1 MTSRVRGDEG
11 RELAEKILKSYFRTQ
26 DYPFTRHHI
35 ESYDQFLGQDLPAI
49 LRAENPLTLL
59 QAPIGNTGIYG
70 LKAEIFIGGLDGSRI
85 MIGSPTVNLRD
96 TEEIR
101 IMYPNEARLR
111 NLNYVSQI
119 SADLVIR
126 VIISKPNPSGASLVP
141 STEVITLDPG
151 ADAAYNYLANFP
163 IVKMPMM
170 LHSRYCVLYGKP
182 QPFLREIGECQ
193 YDQGGYFIVDGS
205 EKVLITRQE
214 SAFNTLTISV
224 QLRDPQVSLYAT
236 ISCLNPTTRQVKRVT
251 FGWLRQQDRL
261 AISIPFVRKAIPVFI
276 LFRALGLQS
285 DEDIVRAI
293 LPDPD
298 SAETKILEPYLHES
312 ILDAFPFLDTFSA
325 IQYIKVLTKGF
336 GEAHVLNILRNQLFI
351 HVENRPGARIAFL
364 AECVRRI
371 LRVNAGIDPPTDKD
385 DIRNQRCLTSGVLL
399 RMLFQDVYKNWKK
412 ATIMTLDKE
421 YKYNS
426 SSYHGAEFLNL
437 FQQGTLNEMFKA
449 GMLTEGIMRGFK
461 GKWGSGMGEE
471 KTGVLQP
478 LSRISYMDFMSHCR
492 RVVLDFDTGLA
503 LAGPRR
509 LHTSQFGYFCTSETP
524 GGGSIGITKNLSI
537 LTAISTATEPGPL
550 IDWLLTRGGVFAC
563 NQVTPESVSIMVPV
577 FVNGGTVGYTM
588 LPQMLRDVLKAMK
601 WTGCLPASTSIGF
614 SIRERRIFIYM
625 DEGRP
630 LRPLIHLGTG
640 DAAGTI
646 PLEAINNLKG
656 WRALVLGSLLVTKD
670 RGLYQT
676 GFIDPLKGS
685 QAPTMED
692 YLKALMPYC
701 GAIEY
706 VDPYEANESYVAM
719 FPEYIKPENS
729 HLEIHPSTI
738 AGILTAVIPFPNHNQ
753 SPRNQLSCSQ
763 SKQGLSVYAT
773 NYPNRFDN
781 MVHVLSYGE
790 APLVRTL
797 YYDYIG
803 DGQMPY
809 GQNLIVAIGC
819 FTGYNQ
825 EDGIVFNADSFQRGM
840 FRNMTFRSYEAFE
853 EDDLALKT
861 RTRIANP
868 ATASGWTSL
877 KAGVDY
883 SKLDERGIIRVG
895 ERVDETTVLV
905 GRYLQGPG
913 GEMRDASLT
922 AQVWTTG
929 RVEKIAVMTNNAGLA
944 LVKIRVI
951 QDRVPELGDKFST
964 RHGQKGTIGMLI
976 RSHDMPRTASGIV
989 PDMIVNPHCM
999 PSRMTMAQLLESLL
1013 GKAVP
1018 QLGAIGDATAFMNEG
1033 NPATDIGAVL
1043 RDQLGMDP
1051 LGDDLLYDG
1060 MSGRQIPSTIFMG
1073 NIYIMR
1079 LKHMPEDKWNARAEG
1094 RKEQR
1099 THQPTG
1105 GRGNQGGLRIGE
1117 MERDAIVGHGIMDF
1131 VRESYMK
1138 RADGY
1143 ETFICNGCGTIP
1155 IYNEKKALYMC
1166 PMCDG
1171 PVKFIG
1177 DSAATLELL
1186 PSNKRSV
1193 ATFSKVEIPYSL
1205 KVLDQELGFFLNTS
1219 MRMLTEHDVKRLRGA
1234 PLVELTADQRTA
1246 ALESVLPE
1254 RMELETAVPERLEL
1268 KEDFEFKPEE
1278 LAALGLS
1285 NRADEEGTT
1294 ASLKSNVNMRVLNAA
1309 VEAAVNAALNTGSTS
1324 TRSVP
1329 ATVNSAIVNAAVAA
1343 AISASNAMPETAPNL
1358 APIGSTTTLQSM
1370 SFTAANAPNAVNP
1383 LGENVYEPTGLGEDD
1398 YEDFSTTTMGIGSS
1412 SNSGSNSGNNN
1423 GSSSNSN
1430 SNSGNNNSSNSNSN
1444 SNSSNSNSN
1453 NNGSVNVQT
1462 TTQPVLVVPLNMV
1475 QNTTTAAEFMRS
1487 PAPGTP
1493 PTFAVDTSTAGQGM
1507 EGGGYGGLPP
1517 QRMRGAGRSSR
1528 SGSPSRSRSG
1538 SGGGSGGGSGS
1549 GSGSRGQSEGPVA
1562 SNTRVTVVKGA

>member
-1 MTSRVRGDEG
+1 METRVRGDEG
-11 RELAEKILKSYFRTQ
+11 RALAEKIIRSYFRTQ

-35 ESYDQFLGQDLPAI
+35 EGYDQFLGQDLPAI
-49 LRAENPLTLL
+49 LKAENPLVLL
-59 QAPIGNTGIYG
+59 QAPIGATGVYG
-70 LKAEIFIGGLDGSRI
+70 LKAEIFIGGLEGDRI
-85 MIGSPTVNLRD
+85 TIGTPTVNLRD

-111 NLNYVSQI
+111 NMNYLSQI
-119 SADLVIR
+119 QADIVIR
-126 VIISKPNPSGASLVP
+126 ITISKPNPSGGAP
-141 STEVITLDPG
+141 SSEVITMDS
-151 ADAAYNYLANFP
+151 ATDAAYQYLANFP
-163 IVKMPMM
+163 LIKMPIM

-182 QPFLREIGECQ
+182 QAFLREIGECQ
-193 YDQGGYFIVDGS
+193 YDQGGYFIVDGA

-214 SAFNTLTISV
+214 SAFNTLTIT
-224 QLRDPQVSLYAT
+224 QQQRDPQVSLYAS
-236 ISCLNPTTRQVKRVT
+236 IGCLNPTTRQVKRVT
-251 FGWLRQQDRL
+251 FGWLRQQERL
-261 AISIPFVRKAIPVFI
+261 RISIPFVRKAIPIFV
-276 LFRALGLQS
+276 LFRAMGLQS
-285 DEDIVRAI
+285 DQDIIRAI

-298 SAETKILEPYLHES
+298 SAEAKILEPYLHES
-312 ILDAFPFLDTFSA
+312 IIDAFPFLDTFSA

-336 GEAHVLNILRNQLFI
+336 SEAHVLNIIRNQLFI

-364 AECVRRI
+364 AECIRRI
-371 LRVNAGIDPPTDKD
+371 LRVHAGIDAQTDKD

-412 ATIMTLDKE
+412 ATILTLDKE

-426 SSYHGAEFLNL
+426 SSYRDMEFLNL

-449 GMLTEGIMRGFK
+449 GLLTEGIMRGFK

-537 LTAISTATEPGPL
+537 LTAISTATEPAPL
-550 IDWLLTRGGVFAC
+550 IDWLLKRGEVIAC
-563 NQVTPESVSIMVPV
+563 DQVTPESVAVMVPV
-577 FVNGGTVGYTM
+577 FVNGGTVGYT
-588 LPQMLRDVLKAMK
+588 LRPQILRDVLKAMK
-601 WTGCLPASTSIGF
+601 WTGCLPASTSVGF
-614 SIRERRIFIYM
+614 SIRERRVFIYT

-640 DAAGTI
+640 DAAGEI
-646 PLEAINNLKG
+646 PFELIQRTVT
-656 WRALVLGSLLVTKD
+656 WRALILGSLPATKD

-676 GFIDPLKGS
+676 GFVDPLAS
-685 QAPTMED
+685 SEAPAMED
-692 YLKALMPYC
+692 YLKALMPFC

-738 AGILTAVIPFPNHNQ
+738 VGLLTAVIPFPNHNQ

-781 MVHVLSYGE
+781 MVHVLCYGE

-797 YYDYIG
+797 YFDYIA

-809 GQNLIVAIGC
+809 GQNLIVALGC

-853 EDDLALKT
+853 EDDIALKT

-868 ATASGWTSL
+868 ATTPGWTSL

-905 GRYLQGPG
+905 GRYLQGQG

-929 RVEKIAVMTNNAGLA
+929 RVEKVAVMTNNAGLA

-976 RSHDMPRTASGIV
+976 RGHDMPRTASGIV

-1013 GKAVP
+1013 GKAAP
-1018 QLGAIGDATAFMNEG
+1018 HLGAIGDATPFMNEG
-1033 NPATDIGAVL
+1033 NPATEIGAVL

-1138 RADGY
+1138 RSDGY

-1155 IYNEKKALYMC
+1155 IYNERKGLYMC

-1205 KVLDQELGFFLNTS
+1205 KVFDQELGFFLNTS
-1219 MRMLTEHDVKRLRGA
+1219 MRILTTHDVKRLRGA
-1234 PLVELTADQRTA
+1234 PLVELTADQQKA

-1254 RMELETAVPERLEL
+1254 RSELDMNVPERLEP
-1268 KEDFEFKPEE
+1268 KDEFEVRPED
-1278 LAALGLS
+1278 LAGLGLS
-1285 NRADEEGTT
+1285 NSGENEI
-1294 ASLKSNVNMRVLNAA
+1294 
-1309 VEAAVNAALNTGSTS
+1309 ETGSMG
-1324 TRSVP
+1324 P
-1329 ATVNSAIVNAAVAA
+1329 KVNLDVLNAAVAA
-1343 AISASNAMPETAPNL
+1343 AVTATLNTTTMGTSTSTSTRENIGKNGVSGSVNAAIINAAVNAAVKAASFASNLVPEEGMSPWAPQ
-1358 APIGSTTTLQSM
+1358 PTTTQLPQSM
-1370 SFTAANAPNAVNP
+1370 SFVAA
-1383 LGENVYEPTGLGEDD
+1383 
-1398 YEDFSTTTMGIGSS
+1398 TTTQQQQQQQPSTNISAPMDFGEGDYDEIPMNGGAM
-1412 SNSGSNSGNNN
+1412 NSPPMNSAPMNSPPNN
-1423 GSSSNSN
+1423 
-1430 SNSGNNNSSNSNSN
+1430 
-1444 SNSSNSNSN
+1444 
-1453 NNGSVNVQT
+1453 SVNVQT
-1462 TTQPVLVVPLNMV
+1462 TTQPVLVVPLSMV
-1475 QNTTTAAEFMRS
+1475 PTTNPAAQFLPS
-1487 PAPGTP
+1487 PAPGAP
-1493 PTFAVDTSTAGQGM
+1493 PTFAVDTNDAGRGM
-1507 EGGGYGGLPP
+1507 EGG
-1517 QRMRGAGRSSR
+1517 SW
-1528 SGSPSRSRSG
+1528 G
-1538 SGGGSGGGSGS
+1538 SGGGRTRGPGRSRSASPSSGRGS
-1549 GSGSRGQSEGPVA
+1549 A
-1562 SNTRVTVVKGA
+1562 SAEASSAPIAPTTRVTVVKGT